1 MARSASV
8 AHSGDPSARDRV
20 GPGFPGATP
29 RSEHTR
35 CGCRGGRR
43 IIRLMRQSRRPSARP
58 SRRRDRHGRGLRGR
72 LAPVEVP
79 LHRTRGEEF
88 DHLVMDAVEELE
100 EHWAAEIAG
109 LEFAVEDV
117 PPAPSSGFDPDVVVD
132 RGVPLGRLFRQG
144 LQEIRQPVI
153 VVYRRPIEARAV
165 DLDDRADLVFMV
177 VVDLAAEF
185 LGRDVDEIDPPR

>member
-1 MARSASV
+1 
-8 AHSGDPSARDRV
+8 
-20 GPGFPGATP
+20 
-29 RSEHTR
+29 
-35 CGCRGGRR
+35 
-43 IIRLMRQSRRPSARP
+43 
-58 SRRRDRHGRGLRGR
+58 
-72 LAPVEVP
+72 VP

-88 DHLVMDAVEELE
+88 DDLVMDAVEELE
-100 EHWAAEIAG
+100 EHWAAEIAA

-117 PPAPSSGFDPDVVVD
+117 PPAAAQAGFDPDTVVD

-144 LQEIRQPVI
+144 LPEIDQPVI

-177 VVDLAAEF
+177 VVDLAAEY

>member
-1 MARSASV
+1 
-8 AHSGDPSARDRV
+8 
-20 GPGFPGATP
+20 
-29 RSEHTR
+29 
-35 CGCRGGRR
+35 
-43 IIRLMRQSRRPSARP
+43 MRQTRRPAARP
-58 SRRRDRHGRGLRGR
+58 PRRRRDRRGRGIRGH

-88 DHLVMDAVEELE
+88 DELVMDAVEELE

-117 PPAPSSGFDPDVVVD
+117 PPPGPAPGFDPDVVVD
-132 RGVPLGRLFRQG
+132 RGVALGRLFRQG
-144 LQEIRQPVI
+144 LPEIDRPVI

-177 VVDLAAEF
+177 VVDLAAEY

>member
-1 MARSASV
+1 V
-8 AHSGDPSARDRV
+8 
-20 GPGFPGATP
+20 
-29 RSEHTR
+29 RSESR
-35 CGCRGGRR
+35 QARRGN
-43 IIRLMRQSRRPSARP
+43 SRRR
-58 SRRRDRHGRGLRGR
+58 RRRDRRGRGIRGH

-88 DHLVMDAVEELE
+88 DELVMDAVEELE
-100 EHWAAEIAG
+100 EHWAAELAG

-117 PPAPSSGFDPDVVVD
+117 PPWDPTPSFDPDIVVD
-132 RGVPLGRLFRQG
+132 RGVALGRLFRQG
-144 LQEIRQPVI
+144 LPEINQPVI

-177 VVDLAAEF
+177 VVDLAAEY

>member
-1 MARSASV
+1 
-8 AHSGDPSARDRV
+8 
-20 GPGFPGATP
+20 
-29 RSEHTR
+29 
-35 CGCRGGRR
+35 
-43 IIRLMRQSRRPSARP
+43 MRQSRRPANRP
-58 SRRRDRHGRGLRGR
+58 PRRRDRRGRGIRGQ

-88 DHLVMDAVEELE
+88 DDLVMDAVEELE
-100 EHWAAEIAG
+100 EHWAAEIAA

-117 PPAPSSGFDPDVVVD
+117 PPSEAQSGFDPDTVVD
-132 RGVPLGRLFRQG
+132 RGVPLGRLFRDG
-144 LQEIRQPVI
+144 LPEIEQPVI
-153 VVYRRPIEARAV
+153 VVYRRPIEARAL